1 MVWKSHV
8 LFGISS
14 LWLVSSF
21 PNLWSADTAG
31 PMAACAALGALLPD
45 IDAGT
50 AKIAHLSIG
59 RISPLAPVSMMA
71 RDAFGHRG
79 ITHSIAGIALFG
91 GAGASIAGWFLGVP
105 GAVALLLGYAS
116 HLVGDA
122 CTVSGIPVLFPDRTR
137 RFALPKV
144 LRFVTNSRTEDFL
157 LVLFAEAS
165 LALLLPLLFPR

>member
-1 MVWKSHV
+1 
-8 LFGISS
+8 
-14 LWLVSSF
+14 
-21 PNLWSADTAG
+21 
-31 PMAACAALGALLPD
+31 MAACAALGALLPD

-50 AKIAHLSIG
+50 AKIAQLSIG
-59 RISPLAPVSMMA
+59 RMTPLATISMMA

-79 ITHSIAGIALFG
+79 ITHSMVGTVLVGGVAAIVAGH
-91 GAGASIAGWFLGVP
+91 WLGLS

-116 HLVGDA
+116 HLIGDA

-137 RFALPKV
+137 RFALPKA

>member
-1 MVWKSHV
+1 MVWRTHV

-14 LWLVSSF
+14 LWLVASF
-21 PNLWSADTAG
+21 TNLWNAGTAG
-31 PMAACAALGALLPD
+31 PMAACAAFGALLPD

-50 AKIAHLSIG
+50 AKIAQLSIG
-59 RISPLAPVSMMA
+59 RMTPLAPVSMMA

-79 ITHSIAGIALFG
+79 ITHSAVGIALFG
-91 GAGASIAGWFLGVP
+91 GVAAMVVGHCLGLSS
-105 GAVALLLGYAS
+105 AVALWLGYAS

-137 RFALPKV
+137 RFALPKA

-157 LVLFAEAS
+157 LLLFAEAS